1 MRERMTYETE
11 DKWRADMTFHLVQLI
26 AQARHVAEELNSTG
40 RGPLAL
46 ADVAAMA
53 DAAEALGKLSPED
66 RKNIQPRPEV
76 LTQAGMF

>member
-26 AQARHVAEELNSTG
+26 TQARHVAAELNSTAE
-40 RGPLAL
+40 GPLAL

-66 RKNIQPRPEV
+66 RKNIQPRPDT
-76 LTQAGMF
+76 LAQASLF